1 MDSQHES
8 HKNVPFGYLSVLLGH
23 FCLLPAIEKRI
34 RMRQTTKTLRPLITS
49 INEFI
54 VYHKAADDE
63 IAPNE
68 DGHSPHVTVTKQLED
83 LVQKLL
89 AIKETNG

>member
-1 MDSQHES
+1 M
-8 HKNVPFGYLSVLLGH
+8 GH
-23 FCLLPAIEKRI
+23 FCLSPAIENRI
-34 RMRQTTKTLRPLITS
+34 RMQQSTKTLRPLITS

-54 VYHKAADDE
+54 AYHKAADDE

-83 LVQKLL
+83 LVKKLL
-89 AIKETNG
+89 AI